1 MNIKLKILPHQT
13 EALNAVTKVL
23 KDVRITSN
31 NPIYQN
37 PIIDINDDKISY
49 NVEEIWE
56 GEAEYRDKENDII
69 KKLPSISKEMRKRE
83 NENVLGIDAKLETGT
98 GKTYIYTR
106 LMHELNELYGFNK
119 FLIFVPS
126 SPIKEG
132 TKSFIE
138 SEYSKRHFNDLYPGK
153 DIKLEVLNAQKRS
166 RAGRKMFPTA
176 ISSFVRGTRLER
188 NKINTLLM
196 TDKMFISKTT
206 MEKDDYDQTLFGEF
220 TQPYKALEE
229 TRPIVIIDEPHR
241 FKKQNV
247 AYKRII
253 EKLNPQMVIRFGATF
268 PELPKKKGKDYNN
281 LVYDLGAV
289 DAFNENLVKGVEV
302 QTLKPELEDDNKIKI
317 LDISLNPKKCRIRN
331 EKTKK
336 TFEMVKSDN
345 LSMID
350 DSFKGIEIEEIQKIE
365 GKKSIT
371 LSNGHILGEG
381 DILFSSVYGQT
392 FQDLMVKRSLDNHFA
407 QEKEN
412 FLTVR
417 KIKTLTLYFI
427 DSIYSYRGE
436 ENDGNLKLSFEEQL
450 SNKIKKEIN
459 KINETKNPNTRLLEY
474 REYLEASLNDIKKTN
489 GGYFS
494 EDNSTKDED
503 IENEV
508 NKILR
513 DKNSLLSFKDEND
526 NWNTMRF
533 IFSKWTLREGWDN
546 PNVFQIVKL
555 RSSGSE
561 ISKLQEVGRGLRLPV
576 DELGN
581 RLSEEQFYLRYLID
595 FTEKD
600 FAERLVKEINKDADV
615 SKNIKGLL
623 SKVSKSR
630 RITEEELFIDLLQK
644 GYVDIDKNIKEDKY
658 NELISEYPE
667 FNKGLYQD
675 KVRNVNKDKKS
686 KVKIRPKRFDEI
698 KELWESINQKYYLKL
713 DEINREE
720 LFKVALNIF
729 KSNIYKQES
738 ILIESKRTK
747 ALDTHIEIRENI
759 EDVYLVEN
767 IIPYNEFLK
776 NIYKNTGLS
785 INIIHKALIKFNQ
798 ENKIPKDFFNM
809 NTLKNFIVKF
819 ENWLEDSFV
828 KRFSYKKLGIRPKET
843 ALTDINGDMKESI
856 VQGNIGIMKDSK
868 SLVPEKFL
876 FDSFVYDSDKER
888 ETIRKSIIDEIV
900 VFGKIPRNSIRVP
913 LYFGGTTSPDF
924 MYVLKKQSGE
934 YIVNFIVE
942 TKGVDKEKDKRGRE
956 DLKIESARVFFN
968 TMKEDGL
975 DIVFEEQLNKDDI
988 VNMIKKLV

>member
-13 EALNAVTKVL
+13 EALNAITKVL
-23 KDVRITSN
+23 EDVRIITN

-37 PIIDINDDKISY
+37 PKIDTDDNKIYS
-49 NVEEIWE
+49 NIEKIWN
-56 GEAEYRDKENDII
+56 GESEYKNKDSDII
-69 KKLPSISKEMRKRE
+69 TTLPSIPKELRNRGDTSI
-83 NENVLGIDAKLETGT
+83 LGIDAKLETGT

-119 FLIFVPS
+119 FILLVPS

-132 TKSFIE
+132 SKSFIE
-138 SEYSKRHFNDLYPGK
+138 SEYSRRHFADLYPGK

-176 ISSFVRGTRLER
+176 ISNFVRGTRLER

-196 TDKMFISKTT
+196 TDKMFISKAT

-241 FKKQNV
+241 FKKENI
-247 AYKRII
+247 AYKRIV
-253 EKLNPQMVIRFGATF
+253 EKLNPQIIIRFGATF
-268 PELPKKKGKDYNN
+268 PELPRKKDKDYNN

-289 DAFNENLVKGVEV
+289 DAFNNNLVKGVEI

-317 LDISLNPKKCRIRN
+317 IDISLSPKKCRIRN

-336 TFEMVKSDN
+336 TYEMVKDDN
-345 LSMID
+345 LSIID
-350 DSFKGIEIEEIQKIE
+350 DSFHGIVLEEIQRLE
-365 GKKSIT
+365 GKRSIL
-371 LSNGHILGEG
+371 LSNGHVLGEG

-392 FQDLMVKRSLDNHFA
+392 FQNLMVKRSLDNHFE

-412 FLTVR
+412 FLARR
-417 KIKTLTLYFI
+417 KIKTLSLYFI

-436 ENDGNLKLSFEEQL
+436 ENDGNLRLYFEEQL
-450 SNKIKKEIN
+450 SNKIEEEIKEIN
-459 KINETKNPNTRLLEY
+459 STKVPNARMLEY
-474 REYLEASLNDIKKTN
+474 KDYLEASLNDIKKTN

-494 EDNSTKDED
+494 EDNSTKDDD

-513 DKNSLLSFKDEND
+513 DKNSLLSFKDEIG

-595 FTEKD
+595 FTERD
-600 FAERLVKEINKDADV
+600 FAERLVKEINEDADIP
-615 SKNIKGLL
+615 KNIKGLL

-630 RITEEELFIDLLQK
+630 GVTEEELFIDLLQK

-658 NELISEYPE
+658 NELITEFPE
-667 FNKGLYQD
+667 FNKGLQQG

-686 KVKIRPKRFDEI
+686 KIEIRPERFKEI

-713 DEINREE
+713 DEISDDE
-720 LFKVALNIF
+720 LIDVTLNIL
-729 KSNIYKQES
+729 KSDIYKQES
-738 ILIESKRTK
+738 ILVESKRTK

-776 NIYKNTGLS
+776 NISKNTGIS
-785 INIIHKALIKFNQ
+785 INIIHKGLVIFNQ

-809 NTLKNFIVKF
+809 STLQNFINKF
-819 ENWLEDSFV
+819 QSWLENSFI
-828 KRFSYKKLGIRPKET
+828 KRFSYKKLGINSKQT
-843 ALTDINGDMKESI
+843 ALTDINGDMKKSI
-856 VQGNIGIMKDSK
+856 VQGNIGIMKDPK
-868 SLVPEKFL
+868 SIVPEKFL

-888 ETIRKSIIDEIV
+888 ETIRNSVIDEIV

-924 MYVLKKQSGE
+924 MYVLKNKDEE

-942 TKGVDKEKDKRGRE
+942 TKGVDNEMDKRGKE
-956 DLKIESARVFFN
+956 DLKIESARVFFD

-975 DIVFEEQLNKDDI
+975 NIVFEEQLNKDDI